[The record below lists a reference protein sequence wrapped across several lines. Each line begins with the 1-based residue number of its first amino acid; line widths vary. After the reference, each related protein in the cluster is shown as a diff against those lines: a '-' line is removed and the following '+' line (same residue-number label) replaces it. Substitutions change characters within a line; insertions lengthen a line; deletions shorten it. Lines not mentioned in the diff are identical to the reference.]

1 MFVIVL
7 NSVLSLLVLKNFHE
21 IILLKQMKFLMV
33 HSMCYNGGKKIIH
46 LIEGEKN
53 SKDLFLEIK
62 LVSPICTHYKKIL
75 VSEREVN
82 KLTTFI

>member
-1 MFVIVL
+1 
-7 NSVLSLLVLKNFHE
+7 
-21 IILLKQMKFLMV
+21 MV
-33 HSMCYNGGKKIIH
+33 EKKIIH

-82 KLTTFI
+82 KLTLHLSEMSTFSGKTHF